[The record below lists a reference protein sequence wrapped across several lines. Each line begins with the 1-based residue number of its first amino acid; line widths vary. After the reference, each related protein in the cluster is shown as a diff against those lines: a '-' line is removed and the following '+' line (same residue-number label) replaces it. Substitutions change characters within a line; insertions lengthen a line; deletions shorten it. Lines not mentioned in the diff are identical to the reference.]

1 MKALIIVNTT
11 MKMVMKPIITL
22 IMRALELRSAVPNSG
37 TSGEL
42 GKPPTV

>member
-1 MKALIIVNTT
+1 MPTVEIKFANLT
-11 MKMVMKPIITL
+11 P
-22 IMRALELRSAVPNSG
+22 ELRSAVANSG